1 MKPTQTTVHFV
12 CAVRTHDAL
21 RETAEADARS
31 VSSLIRKII
40 QDWYDQQH
48 GRLPFPRRGSR
59 QEAATT

>member
-40 QDWYDQQH
+40 QDWYDQQ
-48 GRLPFPRRGSR
+48 GRSPFERRASKR
-59 QEAATT
+59 EAATT